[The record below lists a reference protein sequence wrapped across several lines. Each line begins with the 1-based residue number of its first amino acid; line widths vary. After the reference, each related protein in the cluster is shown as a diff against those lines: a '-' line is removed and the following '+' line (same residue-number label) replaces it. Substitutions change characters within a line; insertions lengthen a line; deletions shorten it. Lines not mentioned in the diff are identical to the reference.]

1 MDESEKFSISFSPTA
16 VRHECLITFVQL
28 FNTLR
33 QPTALITIFS
43 HQHFSSTLFL
53 ECRQKVSQWNTS
65 TLQVKEITIMLKRSL
80 FFFEGEAFIYAE
92 RSIFLSQNWRKIHK
106 SSQFLDWLKIKFN
119 KNQEEENSHGNY
131 CRN

>member
-43 HQHFSSTLFL
+43 HQHFSSTLFF
-53 ECRQKVSQWNTS
+53 RVSAKSQSMEHLNTS
-65 TLQVKEITIMLKRSL
+65 GERDYDNAEEIFI
-80 FFFEGEAFIYAE
+80 FFRG
-92 RSIFLSQNWRKIHK
+92 
-106 SSQFLDWLKIKFN
+106 
-119 KNQEEENSHGNY
+119 
-131 CRN
+131 